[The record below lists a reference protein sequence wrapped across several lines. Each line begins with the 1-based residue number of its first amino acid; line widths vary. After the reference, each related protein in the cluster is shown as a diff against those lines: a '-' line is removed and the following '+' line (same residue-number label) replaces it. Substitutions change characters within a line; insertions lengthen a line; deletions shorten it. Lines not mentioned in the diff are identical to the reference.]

1 MSVTSLSVVQRRGML
16 GGSAVPMFPSINR
29 RLRALGT
36 MGAHVSRPRGQMPFW
51 AMAIAVPLVV
61 VLAGLVAIMLP
72 LMVWLSAVLSMLFGG
87 IPFAMVHVLLRWLGH
102 H

>member
-1 MSVTSLSVVQRRGML
+1 MSVTSLSVVQQRGML
-16 GGSAVPMFPSINR
+16 GGSAVPMFPSIDR

-36 MGAHVSRPRGQMPFW
+36 MGAHVSRPRGPMPFW
-51 AMAIAVPLVV
+51 ALAIIVPLLV

-72 LMVWLSAVLSMLFGG
+72 LMVWLSAALTMLFSGL
-87 IPFAMVHVLLRWLGH
+87 PFSIVHLLLRWLGH